1 MEHYIFYCKLSL
13 LAVLSLITACCMLS
27 RRWYVN
33 LAAFLAC
40 LSGETFLAHLF
51 FPGYMLCPAA
61 ASFIILFLSRIWD
74 LSRTSAKGNGADP
87 IRLPVRSGIRESR
100 LEFYYHYSNFL
111 VYGGAGSGKTK
122 SIGKWLL
129 SEYMRL
135 GFAGFIYDFKDTDYT
150 RTAYNLIKR
159 HRYPHKFYYV
169 SFDRPERSYR
179 FNPLKVV
186 RDRTELIQLME
197 DVLLALLP
205 KKEQQN
211 EWVAGGLGILRGV
224 AFRFWD
230 EFPEHCTLPHIL
242 AFIMTASAR
251 QLSLF
256 LQQNLV
262 SEMLAGAYLKAEGS
276 EKTQA
281 SYLSTL
287 CNNLATVSQNEEI
300 AYVLSGDDFDFNLI
314 DPENPKLFAI
324 SNNFSKNS
332 VYAPV
337 IGMLMST
344 VSRYTIV
351 ETNVSG
357 IMQHMGDSL
366 LLRRQAFIMPRR
378 AVVGVKPGQH
388 AAAVGAAQRV
398 AGYRRR
404 KVDPTHGQLVNIGG
418 ADVGFAVAAQRLGA
432 QLALLGPLRAA
443 EWVAALAFVVF
454 LLGSFLPQWHQS
466 QAAWLAGL
474 MLAALLVLGL
484 LNKQA
489 FQGKIDWP
497 MIFFL
502 LSLDGLTEAINYLGL
517 DKLMLASLGNSLQW
531 MDGSLL
537 WFTLLA
543 LVASYALALRL
554 ATLLAQNILK
564 KQCYLTG

>member
-33 LAAFLAC
+33 LVAFLAC

-74 LSRTSAKGNGADP
+74 LSRTPAKGNGADP

-337 IGMLMST
+337 IGMLMTIS
-344 VSRYTIV
+344 SRQFTMR
-351 ETNVSG
+351 N
-357 IMQHMGDSL
+357 
-366 LLRRQAFIMPRR
+366 
-378 AVVGVKPGQH
+378 
-388 AAAVGAAQRV
+388 
-398 AGYRRR
+398 
-404 KVDPTHGQLVNIGG
+404 KVPFVYFLDEMTTVNIKNFETLPS
-418 ADVGFAVAAQRLGA
+418 V
-432 QLALLGPLRAA
+432 LR
-443 EWVAALAFVVF
+443 EYLCAFVLLTQSGSKVEKPVWQARPFIRGSQLREPVF
-454 LLGSFLPQWHQS
+454 RTDQRRGVIEILSHDVRKGGKGTEIPQRGKKRGKHEQERDRIVPERGHLSGKGFCGSGTRGVHRFRHACQRQLL
-466 QAAWLAGL
+466 
-474 MLAALLVLGL
+474 
-484 LNKQA
+484 
-489 FQGKIDWP
+489 QGKAGD
-497 MIFFL
+497 
-502 LSLDGLTEAINYLGL
+502 
-517 DKLMLASLGNSLQW
+517 
-531 MDGSLL
+531 
-537 WFTLLA
+537 
-543 LVASYALALRL
+543 V
-554 ATLLAQNILK
+554 
-564 KQCYLTG
+564 

>member
-74 LSRTSAKGNGADP
+74 LSRTPAKGNGADP

-100 LEFYYHYSNFL
+100 LEFHYHYSNFL

-314 DPENPKLFAI
+314 DPETPKLFAV

-337 IGMLMST
+337 ISMLM
-344 VSRYTIV
+344 TI
-351 ETNVSG
+351 SARQFS
-357 IMQHMGDSL
+357 MQN
-366 LLRRQAFIMPRR
+366 
-378 AVVGVKPGQH
+378 
-388 AAAVGAAQRV
+388 RV
-398 AGYRRR
+398 PFVYFL
-404 KVDPTHGQLVNIGG
+404 DEMTTVNIKN
-418 ADVGFAVAAQRLGA
+418 FETRL
-432 QLALLGPLRAA
+432 
-443 EWVAALAFVVF
+443 
-454 LLGSFLPQWHQS
+454 QS
-466 QAAWLAGL
+466 C
-474 MLAALLVLGL
+474 VS
-484 LNKQA
+484 
-489 FQGKIDWP
+489 IRRH
-497 MIFFL
+497 
-502 LSLDGLTEAINYLGL
+502 
-517 DKLMLASLGNSLQW
+517 
-531 MDGSLL
+531 
-537 WFTLLA
+537 
-543 LVASYALALRL
+543 SY
-554 ATLLAQNILK
+554 
-564 KQCYLTG
+564 C

>member
-74 LSRTSAKGNGADP
+74 LSRTPAKGNGADP

-337 IGMLMST
+337 IGMLMTISSRQFTMRNKVPFVYCKYSINSLVYWVTYVHNVVYSFYRSMIYCYINST
-344 VSRYTIV
+344 QRCAGSIV
-351 ETNVSG
+351 IDIIPTNGADKRKFFPFAPYFPVTNVIKRYFYPYFPAIIGIKGYSFPYFPYLSG
-357 IMQHMGDSL
+357 IMKIKTALYSL
-366 LLRRQAFIMPRR
+366 FS
-378 AVVGVKPGQH
+378 
-388 AAAVGAAQRV
+388 
-398 AGYRRR
+398 
-404 KVDPTHGQLVNIGG
+404 
-418 ADVGFAVAAQRLGA
+418 RLD
-432 QLALLGPLRAA
+432 
-443 EWVAALAFVVF
+443 WHKTVVF
-454 LLGSFLPQWHQS
+454 PCLGEIYEGIRS
-466 QAAWLAGL
+466 
-474 MLAALLVLGL
+474 
-484 LNKQA
+484 
-489 FQGKIDWP
+489 
-497 MIFFL
+497 
-502 LSLDGLTEAINYLGL
+502 LSWEIPVT
-517 DKLMLASLGNSLQW
+517 
-531 MDGSLL
+531 
-537 WFTLLA
+537 
-543 LVASYALALRL
+543 
-554 ATLLAQNILK
+554 
-564 KQCYLTG
+564 

>member
-74 LSRTSAKGNGADP
+74 LSRTPAKGNGADP

-205 KKEQQN
+205 KKEQQ
-211 EWVAGGLGILRGV
+211 
-224 AFRFWD
+224 
-230 EFPEHCTLPHIL
+230 
-242 AFIMTASAR
+242 
-251 QLSLF
+251 
-256 LQQNLV
+256 
-262 SEMLAGAYLKAEGS
+262 
-276 EKTQA
+276 
-281 SYLSTL
+281 
-287 CNNLATVSQNEEI
+287 
-300 AYVLSGDDFDFNLI
+300 
-314 DPENPKLFAI
+314 
-324 SNNFSKNS
+324 
-332 VYAPV
+332 
-337 IGMLMST
+337 
-344 VSRYTIV
+344 
-351 ETNVSG
+351 
-357 IMQHMGDSL
+357 
-366 LLRRQAFIMPRR
+366 
-378 AVVGVKPGQH
+378 
-388 AAAVGAAQRV
+388 
-398 AGYRRR
+398 
-404 KVDPTHGQLVNIGG
+404 
-418 ADVGFAVAAQRLGA
+418 
-432 QLALLGPLRAA
+432 
-443 EWVAALAFVVF
+443 
-454 LLGSFLPQWHQS
+454 
-466 QAAWLAGL
+466 
-474 MLAALLVLGL
+474 
-484 LNKQA
+484 
-489 FQGKIDWP
+489 
-497 MIFFL
+497 
-502 LSLDGLTEAINYLGL
+502 
-517 DKLMLASLGNSLQW
+517 
-531 MDGSLL
+531 
-537 WFTLLA
+537 
-543 LVASYALALRL
+543 
-554 ATLLAQNILK
+554 
-564 KQCYLTG
+564 